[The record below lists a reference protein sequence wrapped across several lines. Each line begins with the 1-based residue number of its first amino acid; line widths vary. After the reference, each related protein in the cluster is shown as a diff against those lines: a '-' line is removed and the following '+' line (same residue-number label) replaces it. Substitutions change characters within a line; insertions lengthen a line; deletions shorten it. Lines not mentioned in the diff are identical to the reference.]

1 MTRRS
6 VAAPRADAPSKET
19 PVTVADI
26 MTREFEVVH
35 EDATLLEA
43 MGHLRDCPLVEDE
56 IGIKCVVVLDSGDS
70 LAGVLT
76 QSDVVGEI
84 LFPYFVRDL
93 ADRTAG
99 QRRIRTEDYRALAAW
114 AAKVR
119 VRDVMTRGPVTLA
132 PGDDLFEAADRIV
145 SRKVKS
151 LPVIEGGKVVGIVY
165 RSSLYRHIA
174 GSILESGPRSPS

>member
-1 MTRRS
+1 
-6 VAAPRADAPSKET
+6 
-19 PVTVADI
+19 VTVADI

-43 MGHLRDCPLVEDE
+43 MCHLRDCPLVEDE

-70 LAGVLT
+70 LTGVLT

-93 ADRTAG
+93 ADRTAD
-99 QRRIRTEDYRALAAW
+99 QRRIRKEDYRALAAW
-114 AAKVR
+114 AGKVK

-132 PGDDLFEAADRIV
+132 PKDDLFEAADRIV

-151 LPVIEGGKVVGIVY
+151 LPVVENGRVVGIVY

-174 GSILESGPRSPS
+174 GSILDQSGPRAPS